1 MDTKP
6 VSSCQPQLKK
16 SRGDATFRHIVH
28 GAHAGEIPG
37 DPCFVQ
43 DAHPVEERLAGFD
56 LLLRHT
62 GVAQSRPVFPGEEP
76 GSFHRDSLGEKDDV
90 SFLHTFLVDQLTPG
104 GGPRHHPYHERSGHG
119 VRYLRVTAA
128 QRYAPWFAT
137 LGQFAD
143 HRQDLRR
150 GRTRGKEERGKE
162 PTWSSTARGH
172 IVGVHKH
179 RIPGQGVGRQCDGIG
194 GKHQHLRLP
203 HSHGGSVLSH
213 GRTHKE
219 RQVGG
224 RDALQRAA
232 QKVRR
237 ELAAG
242 QGQAVPHHVHQF
254 RERAYREVRRAG
266 RGRLRRP
273 IGQERRQRSRGL
285 ARLDVE
291 LVIAHD
297 EHVPGLHRP
306 FGGRMEEAVG
316 SGLERN
322 R

>member
-1 MDTKP
+1 MDAKP
-6 VSSCQPQLKK
+6 VSSCHAQLEK
-16 SRGDATFRHIVH
+16 SRGDAAFRHIVH
-28 GAHAGEIPG
+28 GAHAREIPG
-37 DPCFVQ
+37 DLCFVQ
-43 DAHPVEERLAGFD
+43 DAHLVEERLAGFD
-56 LLLRHT
+56 LLPRHP
-62 GVAQSRPVFPGEEP
+62 GVAQSRPVFPGQEP

-90 SFLHTFLVDQLTPG
+90 SFSHTFFIDQLTPRG
-104 GGPRHHPYHERSGHG
+104 SPRHHPYHERSGHG

-128 QRYAPWFAT
+128 QRDAPRFAA

-143 HRQDLRR
+143 HREDLRR
-150 GRTRGKEERGKE
+150 GGTRGKEQCGKE
-162 PTWSSTARGH
+162 PTWSGTASGH

-179 RIPGQGVGRQCDGIG
+179 RVPGQGVGRQCDGIG
-194 GKHQHLRLP
+194 RKYQHLRLP
-203 HSHGGSVLSH
+203 HSHGGRVLSH
-213 GRTHKE
+213 SRTHEE

-224 RDALQRAA
+224 RDALERAA
-232 QKVRR
+232 QKIRR

-254 RERAYREVRRAG
+254 RERAYCEVRRAG
-266 RGRLRRP
+266 RGRFRRP
-273 IGQERRQRSRGL
+273 ICQERRQRSRSL

-316 SGLERN
+316 SGLEGN